1 MAHTSSTNFD
11 MIDLE
16 IQKFYN
22 SVKDPNWPVI
32 NNYFDFINLPKH
44 IQEECN
50 NQHHFQQRKS
60 QIVDSNFW
68 INSYQTVYQ
77 YKNLVYLPVAK
88 CACTYYMEFFTSMGW
103 KNVCLNEINLDTVTI
118 FGTIRHPI
126 ERFIKGMTQYIY
138 YRDDPNHVLP
148 EVIIAD
154 FHSIPYH
161 LKYGKLLQKVNWI
174 PMDILTDDQIK
185 ICLMKLFNKFDFNI
199 QIPLNDERKNSSHV
213 YPEKRILEDRV
224 RKSYFENKK
233 RLFELHNLYAEDLK
247 FFYNLLDTFDPDWQH
262 IIN

>member
-1 MAHTSSTNFD
+1 

-22 SVKDPNWPVI
+22 SVKDPAWPVV
-32 NNYFDFINLPKH
+32 NNYFDFINLPKN

-50 NQHHFQQRKS
+50 NRHNFQQRKS
-60 QIVDSNFW
+60 QIVDSEFW

-77 YKNLVYLPVAK
+77 YENLVYLPVAK
-88 CACTYYMEFFTSMGW
+88 CACTYYMEFFTSIGW
-103 KNVCLNEINLDTVTI
+103 KSAYLADIDIDAVNL

-126 ERFIKGMTQYIY
+126 ERFIKGLTQYIY
-138 YRDDPNHVLP
+138 YRDDPNHNLA
-148 EVIIAD
+148 EIIIAD

-185 ICLMKLFNKFDFNI
+185 ICLMKFFNKFNHDI
-199 QIPLNDERKNSSHV
+199 QIPLNDKRKNASIND
-213 YPEKRILEDRV
+213 PGKKTLEDLV
-224 RKSYFENKK
+224 RKSYF
-233 RLFELHNLYAEDLK
+233 
-247 FFYNLLDTFDPDWQH
+247 
-262 IIN
+262 